1 MKEMTYRDALRLGLQ
16 ESMQSD
22 PTIVIL
28 GEEVGCYG
36 GAYGVTKG
44 LLDEFG
50 RDWVRD
56 TPISEEILVGAA
68 VGAAMTGLRPVAELM
83 YVDFITLAMDQ
94 LVNQAAK
101 IRYMF
106 GGQISVPMMLR
117 SQGGTGRSA
126 AAQHSQSLEAWVMHT
141 PGLHLAVPAD
151 ATDAYV
157 LIKQALTLAD
167 PVVFLEHKGLY
178 AQSFP
183 FNPESALP
191 WGRAK
196 ISRSGNDCSIICYS
210 RMAQRSLDAAQQL
223 AELGV
228 QVEVIDLRTLHPLDM
243 ETVTK
248 SIRKTGRALV
258 VTEDCLTAG
267 VSAELSARITEENFE
282 YLEEPV
288 LRLAGEDIP
297 IPVAPA
303 LETASVP
310 TIESIKQN
318 ILKLMRK

>member
-1 MKEMTYRDALRLGLQ
+1 
-16 ESMQSD
+16 
-22 PTIVIL
+22 
-28 GEEVGCYG
+28 
-36 GAYGVTKG
+36 
-44 LLDEFG
+44 
-50 RDWVRD
+50 
-56 TPISEEILVGAA
+56 
-68 VGAAMTGLRPVAELM
+68 MTGLRPVAELM

-210 RMAQRSLDAAQQL
+210 RMAQRSLDAAEQL